1 MKYLV
6 LQAFLY
12 GGEHQEEGEIIAVV
26 SKEDAATLV
35 AMGRMREATADE
47 IKAKK

>member
-12 GGEHQEEGEIIAVV
+12 GGEHQAEGEIIAVA
-26 SKEDAATLV
+26 SKEDAAMLV
-35 AMGRMREATADE
+35 SLGRMREATADE